1 MLRHSGPIWHT
12 RPHSSAANTASAT
25 GHDKDL
31 FDFLKRRREP
41 EPKEWRTGGVRF
53 LAEQIGPAED
63 QFKSALTKRFPSD
76 ARIRRTYLVRVS
88 YPTSGPQRAKEE
100 NRGPDGSATPVE
112 VLLCVVAPE
121 DLEIVEI
128 VGEEFQKIFH
138 TSQHMDTLF
147 LTDAQE
153 REVVKVARPFYRV
166 S

>member
-1 MLRHSGPIWHT
+1 V
-12 RPHSSAANTASAT
+12 
-25 GHDKDL
+25 

-76 ARIRRTYLVRVS
+76 ARIRRAYLVRVA
-88 YPTSGPQRAKEE
+88 YPGSGPQRGEVE
-100 NRGPDGSATPVE
+100 NRGRDGSGAPVE
-112 VLLCVVAPE
+112 VLLCVAAPE
-121 DLEIVEI
+121 DLAIVQI

-138 TSQHMDTLF
+138 GSQHMDTLF

-153 REVVKVARPFYRV
+153 REVTKVAQPFYAA